1 MIFTLLL
8 LALQL
13 PKIISHFRRI
23 RKERENLCRVFYNRV
38 IEHTECKRLLEVAKI
53 YGEITDFN
61 SWPAN
66 EQLQWYRN
74 FGVNLTNF
82 GRNISTETSA
92 TPIAGSGDG
101 FGDSGPALVLPPF
114 ETWQTIAIAL
124 CLFLCIILTVGGNI
138 LVLLAFIVD
147 RNIRQPSNYFIA
159 SLAATDMLIG
169 GFNCHVEH
177 PAHHYG
183 QLYTKSSRTLL
194 KVGFTFKRYKNKLL
208 NLH

>member
-1 MIFTLLL
+1 MFYFTT
-8 LALQL
+8 
-13 PKIISHFRRI
+13 KICAYFRRI

-92 TPIAGSGDG
+92 TPIAGTGDG

-169 GFNCHVEH
+169 GFICHPE
-177 PAHHYG
+177 P
-183 QLYTKSSRTLL
+183 LLNSTLL
-194 KVGFTFKRYKNKLL
+194 IIMDSFYIVILL
-208 NLH
+208 HC